1 MDSYKIGAYLRLSK
15 DDGYEKIESNSIT
28 SQRLII
34 QNYIRD
40 NLDAECV
47 TEFIDDGYTG
57 LNFDRPDFK
66 KMMHSVN
73 AGEINCIIV
82 KDLSRFGRDYLST
95 GQYIFDDF
103 VLRGI
108 RFIAINDGYD
118 SSKSNSSDNFM
129 MPMKTMMNNYY
140 SMDISDKVQKSFR
153 AMQSDGKFTGA
164 FPSYGFKRDE
174 VDKHKLVIDHD
185 VAPIVNMIFDLFIEG
200 QGKQSI
206 AKILNSKNI
215 PCPAEYKKI
224 SGCHY
229 RNAMILENTYY
240 WTYSTINNIL
250 RNEMYIGNMVLN
262 KSIRVKPRAKAK
274 KNNIENWIIT
284 ENTHEAIITKEKFE
298 LVQTLLVKR
307 GRQLNLNQNI
317 SIFAGFIIC
326 GDCGRAM
333 SKIQYARGNET
344 VYVCGSYKRYTKAV
358 CSRHEVSQ
366 TDLEKAIID
375 KLNEYIAKSD
385 IIINKTD
392 TASEI
397 NLESIKKYNDLMNI
411 VKIRKKKLFETL
423 SDGLISKEEYT
434 EYKETYDTQEK
445 QYLAMIES
453 IEQENKQENSDKM
466 IWIKTLQTKKKIDKL
481 DRSILADTVEKIT
494 VTETDDTVHVDIR
507 FRFSLD

>member
-1 MDSYKIGAYLRLSK
+1 
-15 DDGYEKIESNSIT
+15 
-28 SQRLII
+28 
-34 QNYIRD
+34 
-40 NLDAECV
+40 
-47 TEFIDDGYTG
+47 
-57 LNFDRPDFK
+57 
-66 KMMHSVN
+66 
-73 AGEINCIIV
+73 
-82 KDLSRFGRDYLST
+82 
-95 GQYIFDDF
+95 
-103 VLRGI
+103 
-108 RFIAINDGYD
+108 
-118 SSKSNSSDNFM
+118 
-129 MPMKTMMNNYY
+129 
-140 SMDISDKVQKSFR
+140 
-153 AMQSDGKFTGA
+153 
-164 FPSYGFKRDE
+164 
-174 VDKHKLVIDHD
+174 
-185 VAPIVNMIFDLFIEG
+185 
-200 QGKQSI
+200 
-206 AKILNSKNI
+206 
-215 PCPAEYKKI
+215 
-224 SGCHY
+224 
-229 RNAMILENTYY
+229 
-240 WTYSTINNIL
+240 
-250 RNEMYIGNMVLN
+250 
-262 KSIRVKPRAKAK
+262 
-274 KNNIENWIIT
+274 
-284 ENTHEAIITKEKFE
+284 
-298 LVQTLLVKR
+298 
-307 GRQLNLNQNI
+307 
-317 SIFAGFIIC
+317 
-326 GDCGRAM
+326 
-333 SKIQYARGNET
+333 KIQYARGNET